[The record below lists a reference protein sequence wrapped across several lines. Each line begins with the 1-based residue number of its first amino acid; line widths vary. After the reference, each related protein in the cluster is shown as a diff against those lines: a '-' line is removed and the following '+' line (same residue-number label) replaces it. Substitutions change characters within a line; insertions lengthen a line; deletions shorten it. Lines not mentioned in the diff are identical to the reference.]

1 MLIYQ
6 NCRQLWLQKVGVM
19 FIRYKT
25 EIKPTVEQSNKILQS
40 IGICRWLYNEYIAY
54 NNRRYKMYQRGML
67 DDSQKRFI
75 SGYDFNKYV
84 NNVLKKKE
92 GLEWISL
99 CGSKART
106 RAIINAETAFKKFFS
121 GKSKFPRFKKKTKQ
135 DVKIYFPKDH
145 TTDWTIERHRVKIPT
160 LGFVRIKEFGYLP
173 VDGKVVS
180 GIVSHKAG
188 RFYVSVLVD
197 IPESRYAKPQNEPFG
212 IDLGLKDLV
221 ILSDGIKYKNINKTA
236 TIKRLEKKLKRE
248 QRHLS
253 RKLENKKKGGEK
265 STIYFANISKNILKV
280 QKLYHRLTSIRTNYI
295 NQVINDIVKREPSYI
310 VIEDLNVSGMM
321 KNRHLAK
328 AIAGCKF
335 YEFRTNLI
343 AKCHERGI
351 EIRIA
356 NRFYPSSKICHA
368 CGHVKHDL
376 KLSERTYVCSE
387 CGNVI
392 DRDYQAALN
401 LRDAKE
407 YEVA

>member
-1 MLIYQ
+1 
-6 NCRQLWLQKVGVM
+6 M

>member
-1 MLIYQ
+1 MLIS
-6 NCRQLWLQKVGVM
+6 
-19 FIRYKT
+19 YKT
-25 EIKPTVEQSNKILQS
+25 EIKPTVEQANKILQS
-40 IGICRWLYNEYIAY
+40 IGICRWLYNEYIAR
-54 NNRRYKMYQRGML
+54 NKRLYKLYQRGCL
-67 DDSQKRFI
+67 DEHQKHFI
-75 SGYDFNKYV
+75 SGYDFDKYV

-92 GLEWISL
+92 GFEWISL
-99 CGSKART
+99 CGSKARK
-106 RAIINAETAFKKFFS
+106 RAIMNAETAFKNFFK
-121 GKSKFPRFKKKTKQ
+121 GKSKFPRFKKKNGQNT
-135 DVKIYFPKDH
+135 KIYFPKNNSG
-145 TTDWTIERHRVKIPT
+145 DWKIYRHKIMIPT
-160 LGFVRIKEFGYLP
+160 LKHVKLKEFGYLP
-173 VDGKVVS
+173 VGLNASSGTVS
-180 GIVSHKAG
+180 YEAG

-197 IPESRYAKPQNEPFG
+197 MTELRYVNPQGNPLG
-212 IDLGLKDLV
+212 IDLGLKAIA
-221 ILSDGIKYKNINKTA
+221 ILSDGTKYKNINKTA
-236 TIKRLEKKLKRE
+236 AIRRLKKKLRRE
-248 QRHLS
+248 QRRLS
-253 RKLENKKKGGEK
+253 RKLENKKKRGEK
-265 STIYFANISKNILKV
+265 SATYFANISKNVLKV

-310 VIEDLNVSGMM
+310 AIENLNVKGMM

-328 AIAGCKF
+328 AVAECKF

-401 LRDAKE
+401 LRDVKE

>member
-1 MLIYQ
+1 
-6 NCRQLWLQKVGVM
+6 M
-19 FIRYKT
+19 FISYKT

-67 DDSQKRFI
+67 DEHQKRFI

-121 GKSKFPRFKKKTKQ
+121 GKSKFTRFKKKTKQ

-145 TTDWTIERHRVKIPT
+145 ATDWTIERHRVKIPT

-401 LRDAKE
+401 LRDVKE